1 MLFYWVVNVLVSFV
15 VSLLR
20 FIPGLHTLKVIMM
33 FAMLSPKINM
43 KSKYYEVMFGEAK
56 QFEKIVEMAKVKGRE
71 IIQKV
76 KKIQ

>member
-1 MLFYWVVNVLVSFV
+1 
-15 VSLLR
+15 
-20 FIPGLHTLKVIMM
+20 MM

-43 KSKYYEVMFGEAK
+43 KSKYYEALFGEAK

-76 KKIQ
+76 KKIQWVKNDIIELIS

>member
-1 MLFYWVVNVLVSFV
+1 
-15 VSLLR
+15 
-20 FIPGLHTLKVIMM
+20 MM

-76 KKIQ
+76 KKIQWVKMIL